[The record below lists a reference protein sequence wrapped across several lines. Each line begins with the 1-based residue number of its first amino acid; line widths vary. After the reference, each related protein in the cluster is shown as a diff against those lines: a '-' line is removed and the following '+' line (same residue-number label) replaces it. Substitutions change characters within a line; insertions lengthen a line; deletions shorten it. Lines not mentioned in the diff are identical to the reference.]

1 MSLEYEVTFE
11 PSAADTNQL
20 AQGLSRY
27 EVSEVGDDG
36 FRPVEIFIRDEDV
49 LLADVSG
56 LLSWNWLQISLL
68 GVDEKIRK
76 EGLGS
81 ELIDRIE
88 TVSRDEGCTHAHV
101 STFSFQA
108 SQFCESQGYERFAN
122 FDDYPPGQASLF
134 YKKAL

>member
-11 PSAADTNQL
+11 PSAVDTNRL

-27 EVSEVGDDG
+27 AVSEVGDDG

-49 LLADVSG
+49 LFADVSG
-56 LLSWNWLQISLL
+56 LLNWNWLQISLL

-81 ELIDRIE
+81 ELIDRSE
-88 TVSRDEGCTHAHV
+88 TVARDEGCTHRACQCFQ
-101 STFSFQA
+101 FS
-108 SQFCESQGYERFAN
+108 
-122 FDDYPPGQASLF
+122 GQPVLRITGLRTIF
-134 YKKAL
+134 ELR

>member
-11 PSAADTNQL
+11 PSAADTNQF

-36 FRPVEIFIRDEDV
+36 FRPVEIFIHDEDV

-56 LLSWNWLQISLL
+56 LLSWNWLQILLL

-108 SQFCESQGYERFAN
+108 SRFCESQGYERFSN
-122 FDDYPPGQASLF
+122 FDNYPPGTG
-134 YKKAL
+134 

>member
-11 PSAADTNQL
+11 PSAADTNQF

-56 LLSWNWLQISLL
+56 LLNWNWLQISLL

-81 ELIDRIE
+81 ELIDRSE
-88 TVSRDEGCTHAHV
+88 TVARDEGCTHVHV
-101 STFSFQA
+101 SAFSFQA
-108 SQFCESQGYERFAN
+108 SRFCESQGYERFSN
-122 FDDYPPGQASLF
+122 FDNYPPGTG
-134 YKKAL
+134 

>member
-20 AQGLSRY
+20 AQGLGCY
-27 EVSEVGDDG
+27 TVSEVGDDG

-49 LLADVSG
+49 LFADVSG
-56 LLSWNWLQISLL
+56 LLNWNWLQISLL

-81 ELIDRIE
+81 ELIDRSE
-88 TVSRDEGCTHAHV
+88 TVARDEGCTHAHV
-101 STFSFQA
+101 SAFSFQT
-108 SQFCESQGYERFAN
+108 SRFCESQGYERFSN
-122 FDDYPPGQASLF
+122 FDNYPPGTV
-134 YKKAL
+134 

>member
-20 AQGLSRY
+20 AQGLSCY
-27 EVSEVGDDG
+27 TVSEVGADG

-81 ELIDRIE
+81 ELIDRSE
-88 TVSRDEGCTHAHV
+88 TVARAEGCTYVHV
-101 STFSFQA
+101 SAFSFQA
-108 SQFCESQGYERFAN
+108 SRFCESQGYERFSN
-122 FDDYPPGQASLF
+122 FDNYPPGTG
-134 YKKAL
+134 